1 MTTINCKLFGTI
13 SIKEDGED
21 VFIPSGKIS
30 GLFFYIL
37 SKKVVSRDEV
47 AGLFWAFSN
56 DERARTSL
64 RNALHK
70 LKKCFK
76 SDVILS
82 PNKSTLVLNEDLE
95 YDIDVGKFEK
105 DPINN
110 LELYTGEFLKG
121 FYVNDVVDFEYW
133 VTEKRTQYEELFSNN
148 IQKKIVRDFENGN
161 LENIRTDIYNLLSI
175 DNYNET
181 AYKYL
186 FKYYHSKGRY
196 DKVINEYHNLKDLLD
211 KELGISPSEDIKSI
225 YNDAL
230 KKIEVTSAKDEG
242 QNKKFL
248 YKREYELK
256 LMQKNID
263 DFAKGIDSKSVLLI
277 GESGIGKSELKNRI
291 ISDNKDNF
299 TVYETN
305 CLRVEKEFAYST
317 WIKIIREIGKDLENK
332 HIYRINTWSEMKKKL
347 FFEGGRTNL
356 SFGNIAENK
365 ENFNKNLIFNSLL
378 TAFEELS
385 VDKKILIVIGD
396 LQWADNLSIKLL
408 INLIIQANKNIMFL
422 ISSTEEINKS
432 TTRLMDVL
440 KTLNKIETITLKR
453 FNKSE
458 VLSIVR
464 QAFKDKEVKE
474 EIADSIY
481 EKSQG
486 NTFLL
491 QEYINLYLKN
501 ENEKLISSKMYSL
514 FHEKFA
520 NLEEVEIKL
529 LQVISAYYGESDI
542 NSLLKVTGLKAFDV
556 IDSISNLVRMDII
569 KENAGEDFVSIEFTN
584 KVYKEYIY
592 STLPE
597 SAKCV
602 LHEEIAKTLEGN
614 LKNIDNDITI
624 YIKLQFHYERANDM
638 VKSLHYEICILNY
651 YLNFNHEIF
660 PNLDDYDISHQV
672 KLHIKNDKALNWIND
687 IENKIL
693 KVKNNNRSRDEDI
706 RQSERLFSSMKGR
719 YLIRCGNYTEGVKV
733 INNVIKMAKAEKD
746 YLTQL
751 YGHKQ
756 MAIYGIQINDPDIME
771 THIMEGI
778 KVANKINSK
787 SDIGVLYRLYGV
799 NNLMRGK
806 FNSALE
812 LFEKSISLLAGNGT
826 LENPNSIS
834 VAANY
839 NYIGE
844 IRNAE
849 EDFTIAMQYYNMA
862 ISLCKHTE
870 ASCLSIFYIN
880 AGKTSFLMNNI
891 EDMKRYLMLS
901 KEKVNEFDSYWKKS
915 VIDAFIALLNFL
927 EGDYESSLVSLRDA
941 VVETKT
947 INNPRDIGMVYFVQT
962 IIKVMIDDGEDLKD
976 LSLKNILDEPLE
988 MYFYKAMNYL
998 DPFRDNAEINYL
1010 KSKVNSR

>member
-638 VKSLHYEICILNY
+638 VKALHYEICILNY